1 VRPVALG
8 EHAGAVTCLAITPD
22 AALAVSGGL
31 DGTVRLW
38 DLGGGKL
45 AHTFATGHGQVHAL
59 ALAGDG
65 RRLLTGGSGGS
76 LRVWDLRERRLLRMA
91 PPWETGRV
99 ERLAV
104 TPDGRTAAAVLAGAV
119 ALYDLAGR
127 EAPRRVPLG
136 DAAGSVAVAADGKSV
151 RLSGGARS
159 VAFTP
164 DGKTLAVGG
173 GDRVVRLYDLASGDF
188 RGELPGHSHPVVA
201 LAFNRGATLLATAS
215 RNTLRWD
222 NKGEVKLWAAGG

>member
-1 VRPVALG
+1 
-8 EHAGAVTCLAITPD
+8 VTCLALTPD
-22 AALAVSGGL
+22 GALVLSGGL

-38 DLGGGKL
+38 DAGAGKL
-45 AHTFATGHGQVHAL
+45 VHTFATGHGQVHAL
-59 ALAGDG
+59 AVTGDG
-65 RRLLTGGSGGS
+65 RRLLTGGGGGS
-76 LRVWDLRERRLLRMA
+76 LRVWDLRERRLVETA
-91 PPWETGRV
+91 PAWENGRV

-104 TPDGRTAAAVLAGAV
+104 TPDGRTAATVVAGMV
-119 ALYDLAGR
+119 GLYDLGDK
-127 EAPRRVPLG
+127 EGPRRLPLG
-136 DAAGSVAVAADGKSV
+136 DGAGSVAFTADGKRARV
-151 RLSGGARS
+151 SGGARS

-173 GDRVVRLYDLASGDF
+173 GDRVVRLYDLASGYF

-201 LAFNRGATLLATAS
+201 LAFNRDATLLATAS